1 MRSKISPFTW
11 AGLFIS
17 LFGFIAVRLTFR
29 AFGVSNSVCRFIF

>member
-11 AGLFIS
+11 VGLFIS